1 MKNEIKE
8 RLTETIQFL
17 VLIIAMII
25 FMPFWAVEGCTI
37 FYFEWLIWGRKSL
50 LTWQLYFKILEKF
63 CIKIIS

>member
-25 FMPFWAVEGCTI
+25 FIPFWAVEGCTI
-37 FYFEWLIWGRKSL
+37 FYFEWLIWGRKTL
-50 LTWQLYFKILEKF
+50 LTWQLYIKILEKF
-63 CIKIIS
+63 YINID